1 MIQSGLDPVR
11 WLDVPLSVSI
21 VVVAAHPCRLGKNGR
36 GLRTIGL
43 RPQIRPYGNRDV
55 QRRELDRKVLTFRH
69 FEKLG
74 NTETA
79 QVLGI
84 SQSGA
89 SSRYI
94 RTVMRLKKELASMPG
109 FLDP

>member
-1 MIQSGLDPVR
+1 MIRSGLDPPR

-21 VVVAAHPCRLGKNGR
+21 VVVAPHSCRLGKNGR
-36 GLRTIGL
+36 GLRTIAL
-43 RPQIRPYGNRDV
+43 RPQIRPYGNLDV
-55 QRRELDRKVLTFRH
+55 QRRERDREVRTLGH
-69 FEKLG
+69 FEELG
-74 NTETA
+74 NPETA

-89 SSRYI
+89 SSRNN
-94 RTVMRLKKELASMPG
+94 RAVMRLKKELASLPG